1 MTGLA
6 LAFAGGLAGSL
17 HCLGMC
23 GGLVALLGGGAWSR
37 LALYN
42 LARVNTYAALGASA
56 GALGSAIVAWAPLDV
71 AARVLAV
78 AGGLAVVAVGLEWL
92 GVLAPRGQWLVGRVQ
107 RGIAAH
113 ARGLLEAR
121 SPWAPVAF
129 GTANAFLPCHL
140 VYAFVAMAAATGSVG
155 RGALTMLVF
164 GLGTVPAMMLAG
176 STRALVRGRTT
187 ASLARA
193 AGAFVV
199 VVGLV
204 TIARAFGG
212 VVHAHH

>member
-1 MTGLA
+1 MTPLA
-6 LAFAGGLAGSL
+6 VAFAGGIAGSL

-23 GGLVALLGGGAWSR
+23 GGLVALLGAGSWPR

-42 LARVNTYAALGASA
+42 LARVNTYAALGAVA
-56 GALGSAIVAWAPLDV
+56 GALGTTIVAWGSLDT
-71 AARVLAV
+71 AACTLAV
-78 AGGLAVVAVGLEWL
+78 LSGLAIVAVGLEWL
-92 GVLAPRGQWLVGRVQ
+92 GLVPPGGQWLVARLQ

-121 SPWAPVAF
+121 SPWAPLAF

-140 VYAFVAMAAATGSVG
+140 VYAFVGMAAATGSVG
-155 RGALTMLVF
+155 GGALTMLAF
-164 GLGTVPAMMLAG
+164 GLGTLPAMMLAG
-176 STRALVRGRTT
+176 SARTLLATRST
-187 ASLARA
+187 AGIARA

-199 VVGLV
+199 VVGVV

-212 VVHAHH
+212 AGHAHH